1 MTNEQLINLAKLN
14 PKNAKAIFLMEL
26 LKDETKIFS
35 NMQKLENYILDEM
48 LLMNTLLVEMMEL
61 VNQFTLDDALKVVEW
76 KFAGMSEAQCLQRW
90 AKGVRNEI

>member
-1 MTNEQLINLAKLN
+1 MTNKQLIDLAKLN

-26 LKDETKIFS
+26 LKDETKMFS

-48 LLMNTLLVEMMEL
+48 LLMNTLLVAMIDL
-61 VNQFTLDDALKVVEW
+61 GHQFTIDDALKVVDW
-76 KFAGMSEAQCLQRW
+76 KFAGMSESQCLQRW

>member
-35 NMQKLENYILDEM
+35 NMQKLEDELLNQM

-61 VNQFTLDDALKVVEW
+61 VHQFTLDDALKVVEW
-76 KFAGMSEAQCLQRW
+76 KFAGLNETQCLQRW
-90 AKGVRNEI
+90 GKGVRNEI